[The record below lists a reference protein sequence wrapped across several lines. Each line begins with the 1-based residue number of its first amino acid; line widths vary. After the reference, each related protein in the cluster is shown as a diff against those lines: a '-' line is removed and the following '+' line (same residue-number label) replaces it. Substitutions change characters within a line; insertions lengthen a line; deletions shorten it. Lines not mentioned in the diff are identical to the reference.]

1 MTVRCPQCATIAP
14 LADEEID
21 AEGAMVRCRACGTR
35 WLARRFDGDP
45 YSRPGIQRLNPADVV
60 DALVIE
66 HVGPGFERA
75 AIPPRR
81 APAPAAGAPEGRRRG
96 TPGWKAAGVALGAIL
111 AVVLLRSPIMAALPG
126 SLPDEVKSLQ
136 FTRVH
141 SETLHRKGTSTLVV
155 EGEITNRSAA
165 DVALPAIRITLRSPS
180 GDPVSSWL
188 VEPAVAGLAAGKSI
202 GFRSALASPPPDAA
216 QVTLDLAARKGI

>member
-1 MTVRCPQCATIAP
+1 MTIRCPQCATIVP
-14 LADEEID
+14 LADD
-21 AEGAMVRCRACGTR
+21 VGAEGTMVRCAACGTR
-35 WLARRFDGDP
+35 WLARTFAGDP
-45 YSRPGIQRLNPADVV
+45 YGRQLQRMERADIE

-75 AIPPRR
+75 APRKSLPV
-81 APAPAAGAPEGRRRG
+81 AVAAAKPAGRKWWRIGAAA
-96 TPGWKAAGVALGAIL
+96 VA
-111 AVVLLRSPIMAALPG
+111 VLIGLIALRSPIVAAFAGGLPA
-126 SLPDEVKSLQ
+126 EVTGLE
-136 FTRVH
+136 FTSIH

-155 EGEITNRSAA
+155 EGQIVNRSAN
-165 DVALPAIRITLRSPS
+165 DVALPAIRITLRSPA

-188 VEPAVAGLAAGKSI
+188 VEPAVAGLAPGRSI

>member
-1 MTVRCPQCATIAP
+1 MTVRCPECQTIAA
-14 LADEEID
+14 LADEDIGP
-21 AEGAMVRCRACGTR
+21 EGTMVRCKACGTR
-35 WLARRFDGDP
+35 WLARTFADDP
-45 YSRPGIQRLNPADVV
+45 YSRSQVQRLNPSDVI

-75 AIPPRR
+75 PVVRK
-81 APAPAAGAPEGRRRG
+81 APAVVTPPAKPKRG
-96 TPGWKAAGVALGAIL
+96 WLRWKVAAIGFG
-111 AVVLLRSPIMAALPG
+111 AVVAVILLRSPIMAALPG

-136 FTRVH
+136 FTKVH
-141 SETLHRKGTSTLVV
+141 SETLHRKGTSTLIV
-155 EGEITNRSAA
+155 EGEITNRSDA
-165 DVALPAIRITLRSPS
+165 DIALPAIRITLRSPN
-180 GDPVSSWL
+180 GDPVSTWL